1 MPIDT
6 NGATTFPHV
15 EWHKAVLFAALK
27 AAKVERIVCGWALPD
42 ELDVPRT
49 DGRHHWRQQ
58 DVVGKWCHEGVL
70 FVAHFE
76 AEGEEYRTATVTL
89 LTTDETYP
97 GAPVHFL
104 PTEDTNF
111 HPYRRPWNCQKQ

>member
-15 EWHKAVLFAALK
+15 EWHKAVLFAALE

-42 ELDVPRT
+42 EFDVPRA

-70 FVAHFE
+70 FVARFE

-89 LTTDETYP
+89 LTILIRAHPCISYRP
-97 GAPVHFL
+97 RI
-104 PTEDTNF
+104 PTSF
-111 HPYRRPWNCQKQ
+111 RVCRRPWNCRKQ